1 MIDFEKFEKQCDEIR
16 EINTKYIE
24 GFVDEL
30 SKKGFVDKIIKRHY
44 GNVDFYLN
52 DFLLREDALTMEMV
66 VRMNT

>member
-1 MIDFEKFEKQCDEIR
+1 MIDFEKFVKQCDEIC

-30 SKKGFVDKIIKRHY
+30 LKKGFVDKIIKRHY

-52 DFLLREDALTMEMV
+52 DFLLREDA
-66 VRMNT
+66 